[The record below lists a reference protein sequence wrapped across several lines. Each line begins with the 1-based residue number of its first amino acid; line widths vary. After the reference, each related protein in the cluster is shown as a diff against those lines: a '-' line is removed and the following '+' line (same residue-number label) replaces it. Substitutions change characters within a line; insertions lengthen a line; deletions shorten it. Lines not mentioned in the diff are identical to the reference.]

1 MKLLAFET
9 SSDVGSVA
17 LTDGEAVWEDCIE
30 TPRQQTARLLPLAQE
45 LLAEAGFE
53 FGDLDGVTFGR
64 GPGSFTGLRVAAA
77 AAQGLALASGVP
89 LFPVSSLAVTAQG
102 LWRTRGAQACLV
114 CVDAHMA
121 EVFWGSFE
129 TNQGLARPVGPERLT
144 EPAAVTWESGP
155 EWIAAG
161 NGFAVYETV
170 LGPVAAAAE
179 TIVADARPQARDL
192 FPQASVDYANARG
205 EPPENATPVYLRS
218 EAAWQK

>member
-1 MKLLAFET
+1 MRLLAFET

-17 LTDGEAVWEDCIE
+17 LMDAEAVWEGWIE

-45 LLAEAGFE
+45 LLAEAGFDI
-53 FGDLDGVTFGR
+53 GDLDGVAFGR

-77 AAQGLALASGVP
+77 AAQGLALASGLR
-89 LFPVSSLAVTAQG
+89 LFPVSSLAATAQG
-102 LWRTRGAQACLV
+102 VWRTRGAQACLV
-114 CVDAHMA
+114 CVDAHMG

-129 TNQGLARPVGPERLT
+129 IQQGLARPVGPERLT
-144 EPAAVTWESGP
+144 APSAVTWEPGP

-170 LGPVAAAAE
+170 LGPVAAAASG
-179 TIVADARPQARDL
+179 IAADARPQARDL
-192 FPQASVDYANARG
+192 FPQASADFTGARG
-205 EPPENATPVYLRS
+205 ERPENAMPVYLRS